1 MSYKLFDEISL
12 NKMSKKT
19 HIILIIL
26 IIVFIFNIIIL
37 SMTIINIVFIYKV
50 TPLFD
55 SLNNIRKHSLLNNE
69 TLIIDTINKLPH
81 IINSL
86 CKIITC

>member
-1 MSYKLFDEISL
+1 MSYKLFDEITL

-26 IIVFIFNIIIL
+26 ILVFIFNIIIL

>member
-1 MSYKLFDEISL
+1 MSYKLFDEITL

>member
-1 MSYKLFDEISL
+1 MPYELFDDLIL
-12 NKMSKKT
+12 NKVSRKT
-19 HIILIIL
+19 YIMLIIL

-37 SMTIINIVFIYKV
+37 STSIINIVFIYKV

-55 SLNNIRKHSLLNNE
+55 SINYIRKHSLLNNE
-69 TLIIDTINKLPH
+69 TLIIDTLNKFPH